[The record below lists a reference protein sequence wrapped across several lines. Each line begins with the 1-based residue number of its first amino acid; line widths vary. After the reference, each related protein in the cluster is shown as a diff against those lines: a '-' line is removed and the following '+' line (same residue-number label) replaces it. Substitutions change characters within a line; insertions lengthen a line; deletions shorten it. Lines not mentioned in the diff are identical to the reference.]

1 MVRRASLARSA
12 GRVALDRA
20 FALHLRRGFG
30 PRPIFSAGLE
40 NRWEGKPAGGIGLR
54 GGAGDGRTGG
64 VKKALLAIAI
74 QVAVS
79 VAILWGLDRHFGRDA
94 PPSDESEFAVERP
107 DVAPEDNAFTYFLQA
122 TNFLSYPEDGKY
134 ILSYF
139 AGDPARAQD
148 IEQLLED
155 HQECFSLIEEGTKR
169 SICLAPPLKGYE
181 DIATCPQPWLKM
193 GRLLG
198 LRNRSAWLAGKYSKA
213 VSHLQTTLRF
223 GDLVQK
229 DAECLVVYLVGSA
242 ICSMAFEQAIDLA
255 QDERVSDRDL
265 KRLAGLLAGVGPFD
279 RGLERAV
286 RREYRFG
293 ASIIDDIRKHRENA
307 GIFQMEGADIGKRRI
322 WLLVRSNY
330 LFQPNRTKE
339 HLAERIRSILR
350 LVPKTY
356 GDMGMADVPW
366 VRREMKALESNR
378 IGWMIMNIAQL
389 KVSPILEAKC
399 KAEGGLAGARLV
411 VACNRFER
419 EFGRWPLKLQELVPG
434 YLAEVPRD
442 PYDGNPFR
450 YSAEKER
457 VWAVGTNLTDEGG
470 SMQIKGLNKG
480 YIAGRDR
487 PRTEDF
493 VFELQDSPPA
503 EQ

>member
-1 MVRRASLARSA
+1 MRGDA
-12 GRVALDRA
+12 G
-20 FALHLRRGFG
+20 
-30 PRPIFSAGLE
+30 
-40 NRWEGKPAGGIGLR
+40 EGRI
-54 GGAGDGRTGG
+54 GG
-64 VKKALLAIAI
+64 VNKALLAIAI
-74 QVAVS
+74 HVAASVAV
-79 VAILWGLDRHFGRDA
+79 LWGLDRHFGRDA
-94 PPSDESEFAVERP
+94 PPPDESEFAVERP

-122 TNFLSYPEDGKY
+122 TNFVSYPEDGKY

-155 HQECFSLIEEGTKR
+155 HQECFSLIEAGTKC
-169 SICLAPPLKGYE
+169 SICLPPPLKGYE
-181 DIATCPQPWLKM
+181 DMATYPQSWIKM

-198 LRNRSAWLAGKYSKA
+198 LRTRTAWLAGKHSEA
-213 VSHLQTTLRF
+213 VSHLQTVLRF

-229 DAECLVVYLVGSA
+229 DAECLVVYLVGNA
-242 ICSMAFEQAIDLA
+242 IGSMAVEQAIDLA
-255 QDERVSDRDL
+255 RDEKTSDRDL
-265 KRLAGLLAGVGPFD
+265 KRLADLLAGIGPFD
-279 RGLERAV
+279 RGLERAF

-293 ASIIDDIRKHRENA
+293 ASIIDDIRKRREHA
-307 GIFQMEGADIGKRRI
+307 GIFQAEGVDIGKRRI
-322 WLLVRSNY
+322 WLLVRSDY

-350 LVPKTY
+350 MVPKTY
-356 GDMGMADVPW
+356 GDMGMTDAQW
-366 VRREMKALESNR
+366 VRREMKAIESNR
-378 IGWMIMNIAQL
+378 IGWMIVDIVQPE
-389 KVSPILEAKC
+389 VSSCLEAKC

-419 EFGRWPLKLQELVPG
+419 EYGRWPRELQELVPG

-493 VFELQDSPPA
+493 VFELQDLPPS